1 MNNLK
6 SFLFLLNIFIF
17 ELFFNSLLINYEL
30 LIFPYLMVLIFVSID
45 NFQNK
50 NIFILALISLS
61 YEVFFSTYPLGFY
74 IVIHLII
81 YISANI
87 LNELMTGNLSVYK
100 NSLVF
105 FICSIIYLIPTFT
118 IGNDII
124 FFLKIYFINLLIF
137 NFIIY
142 LRNRV

>member
-6 SFLFLLNIFIF
+6 SLLFLLNIFIF
-17 ELFFNSLLINYEL
+17 ELIFNSFLINYKL
-30 LIFPYLMVLIFVSID
+30 LIFPYLMVLILFSIE

-74 IVIHLII
+74 IVIHLVI
-81 YISANI
+81 YITANI
-87 LNELMTGNLSVYK
+87 LNELITANLSVYK

-105 FICSIIYLIPTFT
+105 FICSIIYSIPTLT
-118 IGNDII
+118 IRNDFI
-124 FFLKIYFINLLIF
+124 FFVKIYFINLLIF

>member
-6 SFLFLLNIFIF
+6 SLLFLLNIFIF
-17 ELFFNSLLINYEL
+17 ELIFNSFLINYKL
-30 LIFPYLMVLIFVSID
+30 LIFPYLMVLILVSIE

-74 IVIHLII
+74 IVIHLVI
-81 YISANI
+81 YITANI
-87 LNELMTGNLSVYK
+87 LNELITANLSVYK

-105 FICSIIYLIPTFT
+105 FTCSIIYSIPTLT
-118 IGNDII
+118 IRNDFI

>member
-6 SFLFLLNIFIF
+6 SLLFLLNIFIF
-17 ELFFNSLLINYEL
+17 ELIFNSFLINYKL
-30 LIFPYLMVLIFVSID
+30 LIFPYLMVLILVSIE

-74 IVIHLII
+74 LVIHLVI
-81 YISANI
+81 YITANI
-87 LNELMTGNLSVYK
+87 VNELITVNLSVYK

-105 FICSIIYLIPTFT
+105 FICSIIYSIPTLT
-118 IGNDII
+118 IRNDFI
-124 FFLKIYFINLLIF
+124 FFVKIYFINLLIF

>member
-6 SFLFLLNIFIF
+6 SLLFFLSIFIF
-17 ELFFNSLLINYEL
+17 ELIFNSFLTSYKI
-30 LIFPYLMVLIFVSID
+30 LIFPYLMVLILYSIE

-61 YEVFFSTYPLGFY
+61 YEIFFSTYPLGFY

-81 YISANI
+81 YLTANI
-87 LNELMTGNLSVYK
+87 LNELVTGNLSVYK
-100 NSLVF
+100 NSFVF
-105 FICSIIYLIPTFT
+105 FICSIVYSIPTLT
-118 IGNDII
+118 IGNDFI
-124 FFLKIYFINLLIF
+124 FFMKNYFINLLIF